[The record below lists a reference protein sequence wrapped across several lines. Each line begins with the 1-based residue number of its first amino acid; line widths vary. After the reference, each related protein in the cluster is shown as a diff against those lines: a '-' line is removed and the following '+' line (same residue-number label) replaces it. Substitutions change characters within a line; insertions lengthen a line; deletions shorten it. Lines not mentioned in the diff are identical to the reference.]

1 MAHGRHGPADVIC
14 SDPPKWVHVTNEAE
28 EGNCPGPPDQEGV
41 SDSAPW
47 CDFPGTAPLRAS
59 GGETLYSDPAGGQFV
74 RGGWSVD
81 VTGLTAKGS
90 VHVET
95 GSVSAAPALGP
106 LVPLHCPPCAQGRA
120 GHGLPE
126 LVCVILDAG
135 SSRVG
140 LTSTSSRPRGLSLP
154 TVESWASSSPSV
166 AESRLRGAPFLGKP
180 AQT

>member
-1 MAHGRHGPADVIC
+1 M
-14 SDPPKWVHVTNEAE
+14 TNEAE
-28 EGNCPGPPDQEGV
+28 EGNCPGPPDREGV

-74 RGGWSVD
+74 RGVECGRD
-81 VTGLTAKGS
+81 GFDCERLCERCPGS
-90 VHVET
+90 
-95 GSVSAAPALGP
+95 GAAGPPAL
-106 LVPLHCPPCAQGRA
+106 PPVRPGQGRA

-126 LVCVILDAG
+126 LVCIILDAG